1 MVVYWLRGLGLIRLI
16 SVLHFAVA
24 KGKCPLDCF
33 IVRSDDKEAGC
44 DYAKPFFD
52 SQRSFLVR
60 FEVDD
65 PDEPH
70 NNPR

>member
-1 MVVYWLRGLGLIRLI
+1 MSSGL
-16 SVLHFAVA
+16 LHSPHGV
-24 KGKCPLDCF
+24 
-33 IVRSDDKEAGC
+33 DDKEAGC
-44 DYAKPFFD
+44 DYAKPLFN

-65 PDEPH
+65 PDDPF

>member
-1 MVVYWLRGLGLIRLI
+1 M
-16 SVLHFAVA
+16 HCAVA
-24 KGKCPLDCF
+24 KGKYPLDCL
-33 IVRSDDKEAGC
+33 IARTDDINSGC
-44 DYAKPFFD
+44 NYAKPFFD

-65 PDEPH
+65 PDDLL